1 MFPSIAE
8 AYHANP
14 LELAVPSRAFTRR
27 MLSAVEMGGGG
38 SVAVL
43 VGDVATDKGA
53 VVLGAREV
61 GGEV

>member
-1 MFPSIAE
+1 
-8 AYHANP
+8 
-14 LELAVPSRAFTRR
+14 